1 MSDQNGRAILPVQYE
16 LGLRHRIVERCQ
28 GVLHGRHVQTR
39 GLQARDHFGPGGSVR
54 EQPVDQNDVSSR
66 GAVRGIRQARRQR
79 SHGAGRKG
87 GSKCTT
93 SDLGNVSWVNDPPH
107 LRAAGLAGRSRA
119 SVAPRPGTIIHDL
132 DQIAVG
138 NRARCRVTP

>member
-1 MSDQNGRAILPVQYE
+1 MSDQNGRAILPVQHA

-28 GVLHGRHVQTR
+28 GVLHGRHVQSR

-66 GAVRGIRQARRQR
+66 GAVRGMRQARRQR

-87 GSKCTT
+87 GSECTT
-93 SDLGNVSWVNDPPH
+93 SDHGDVSWVNDPPH
-107 LRAAGLAGRSRA
+107 VRAAGLAEAEQSA
-119 SVAPRPGTIIHDL
+119 VAPRPGTIIRDL

-138 NRARCRVTP
+138 NRVHCRVTP